1 MIFRANEIALLPL
14 YAVGVFLSFT
24 LSQSGMVRHHLRLRE
39 PGWRRGLFFNGLG
52 AGLTAAVLLVLS
64 VTKFMY
70 GAWVVLGLLPLLVM
84 MFQGIHRHYSAI
96 AAQLAL
102 DGRADAPQAQQHT
115 ALLLVGDVHR
125 GVLPALTVARSFA
138 PERVTAVTVAI
149 DPEQTARLQE
159 RWQRLIPDVPLVTLE
174 SPYRSLIGPLLRYI
188 DTIDAQSDH
197 DLLVIV
203 IPEFVPSHWWE
214 YLLHNQTAFLLR
226 SALLL
231 RKSKIVVSV
240 PYHLQGR
247 PPETE

>member
-102 DGRADAPQAQQHT
+102 EGRADAPQAQQHT

-138 PERVTAVTVAI
+138 PGRVTAVTVAI

-188 DTIDAQSDH
+188 DTVDAQSDH

-240 PYHLQGR
+240 PYHLQSR